1 MLSDDVFREC
11 LEQTLVEL
19 ESWAN
24 GARDRAK
31 IDVAATRRYWRMS
44 VDPHFP
50 GGCPFELLI
59 KSDQTFSLKLADEV
73 YEDRPVTRFDLFSKL
88 AAAVVA
94 GGVEQTKV
102 RNALTD
108 ILVAIESRV
117 ELDEGWDWIG
127 ERLIAPRTLQ
137 ALQISEVRRTHRFLP
152 YARYAPESGPW

>member
-1 MLSDDVFREC
+1 MLSDDVFRER

-24 GARDRAK
+24 AARDRAN
-31 IDVAATRRYWRMS
+31 IDIAATRRYWRMA
-44 VDPHFP
+44 VVPHFP

-73 YEDRPVTRFDLFSKL
+73 YEDRPVPGFDLFPKL
-88 AAAVVA
+88 SAAVVA

-117 ELDEGWDWIG
+117 ELAENWDWIG
-127 ERLIAPRTLQ
+127 ERLVRPRSH
-137 ALQISEVRRTHRFLP
+137 ALDAAEVRHTHRFLP
-152 YARYAPESGPW
+152 YARYVPVRGPW